1 MTIIEKSTSPQT
13 LPEISEDIATTKRRG
28 GRLGK
33 IKRTNNSFRP
43 GLSSEAK
50 PTSTVIA
57 KQKTLVFI
65 LPTDHDCG
73 AIEEFTHLHLVAS
86 KFAESPQI
94 GAVSSIQIRA
104 KNWEIVVNLQ
114 VVDGK
119 SDDEV
124 ASEAFRILMPT
135 IEAYPQFRTGFSRGR
150 SSKWEFRV
158 GNFVAD
164 EGGF

>member
-1 MTIIEKSTSPQT
+1 MSEVENTAPPEAVREGQEDTSP
-13 LPEISEDIATTKRRG
+13 KRRG
-28 GRLGK
+28 GRPGK

-57 KQKTLVFI
+57 KQKTWVFI

-124 ASEAFRILMPT
+124 VSEAFRILMPT
-135 IEAYPQFRTGFSRGR
+135 IDAYPQFRTGFSRGR